1 MLFDW
6 FTLAAQLVNFLILVW
21 LLKRFLYK
29 PILNAIDEREK
40 LIAMHLQDA
49 ESIKAEASKELDNYQ
64 QKNSRFEEQR
74 QELLNQ
80 AIGEVNT
87 ERQKLLGQTRK
98 EVETLRMRLMETLQA
113 EQLNMSSEIIRRTRT
128 EVFAIARKTL
138 ADLASVDL
146 EDQMASVFI
155 RRLKTLNPDERKSLY
170 SALKSPVPK
179 IAIRSTFDLLPA
191 QQSDIQNA
199 LKSALNLATDIQFE
213 TAPHLVSGIELITNG
228 YKVAWTIEDYLGSL
242 ETHITQLLNEKTELK
257 AENMSLHGTE

>member
-64 QKNSRFEEQR
+64 QKNSRFDEQR

-87 ERQKLLGQTRK
+87 ERQKLLEQTRK

-128 EVFAIARKTL
+128 EIFAIARKTL

-155 RRLKTLNPDERKSLY
+155 RRLKTLNPDERELLY

-257 AENMSLHGTE
+257 AEKMSLHGTE

>member
-49 ESIKAEASKELDNYQ
+49 ESIKAKASKELDNYQ
-64 QKNSRFEEQR
+64 QKNSLFDEQR

-87 ERQKLLGQTRK
+87 QRQKLLEQTRN
-98 EVETLRMRLMETLQA
+98 EVETLRLRLMETLKA

-155 RRLKTLNPDERKSLY
+155 RRLKTLNPDEQKLLY
-170 SALKSPVPK
+170 SALRSPAPK
-179 IAIRSTFDLLPA
+179 IAIRSTFDLSPA
-191 QQSDIQNA
+191 QQTAIQNV
-199 LKSALNLATDIQFE
+199 LKNALNLATDIQFE

-242 ETHITQLLNEKTELK
+242 EAHITQLLNEKTELK
-257 AENMSLHGTE
+257 AEKMSLHETE

>member
-64 QKNSRFEEQR
+64 QKNSLFDEQR

-87 ERQKLLGQTRK
+87 ERQRLLEQTRN
-98 EVETLRMRLMETLQA
+98 EVETLRLRLMETLQA

-257 AENMSLHGTE
+257 AEKISIHGTE